1 MNTIG
6 NILIEFHI
14 DLTMWYQIS
23 HSKIKTIVGWRLAI
37 TKKLL
42 YWLVQHFSFEFVN
55 LDSRK
60 KCKARRTC
68 SENNLKSHVVKVQ

>member
-1 MNTIG
+1 MNATE
-6 NILIEFHI
+6 NIHIEFHI
-14 DLTMWYQIS
+14 DLTMWNQIS

-55 LDSRK
+55 LEKSAKLEGRVRK
-60 KCKARRTC
+60 II
-68 SENNLKSHVVKVQ
+68 